1 MTQGTNGSSAGG
13 SGAGGSG
20 AAAAG
25 VKATSGQLA
34 AMLKGELV
42 GPADVVL
49 SGFGPIEMAGPT
61 DLTFIRNDRYA
72 HQWGS
77 SRAGAAVVSRSVKR
91 PEVAAGRALII
102 VDDAD
107 LAMITLMNMLKPPRR
122 AGPAGI
128 HGTAIVDAGVR
139 ETVPA
144 SATIG
149 PFCVVGAGCR
159 LGEGVVLTER
169 VSLGAN
175 VSIGAESVLRAGVV
189 VYDGCEIG
197 SACIVHANAVI
208 GADGFGYR
216 PATEGGAVV
225 KVPHMSHVVLGDDV
239 EIGAN
244 SCIDRGKFRPTTIAS
259 GTKIDNLVQI
269 GHGVRIGKNTLIC
282 GCTGVAGSVTIG
294 EGVMIGGHAGIT
306 DNITVGDHAR
316 IGAFTA
322 VMGPVPAGE
331 THFGVPSVP
340 ARQAFRQIAILRKF
354 AGLDR
359 KTLAAKHKDGHE

>member
-1 MTQGTNGSSAGG
+1 MTQGTNGSSA
-13 SGAGGSG
+13 AG
-20 AAAAG
+20 AAPDTPG
-25 VKATSGQLA
+25 VKATSGELA
-34 AMLKGELV
+34 AMLKGELI

-72 HQWGS
+72 HQWGG
-77 SRAGAAVVSRSVKR
+77 SRAGAAVVSRSVQR
-91 PEVAAGRALII
+91 PAAAPGRALII

-107 LAMITLMNMLKPPRR
+107 LAMITLMNVLMPPPR

-128 HGTAIVDAGVR
+128 HPTAIVDPGVR
-139 ETVPA
+139 DTMPA
-144 SATIG
+144 TATIG

-159 LGEGVVLTER
+159 LGEGVVLVER

-175 VSIGAESVLRAGVV
+175 VSIGARSVLRAGVV

-197 SACIVHANAVI
+197 GACTVHANAVI

-216 PATEGGAVV
+216 PATEGGAVI
-225 KVPHMSHVVLGDDV
+225 KVPHMSNVVLGDDV
-239 EIGAN
+239 EVGAN
-244 SCIDRGKFRPTTIAS
+244 TCIDRGKFRPTVIGT

-359 KTLAAKHKDGHE
+359 KTLAAKQKHEHD